1 MSLEDEILVRI
12 RPTAEETARI
22 DAVAKH
28 LVDFVRSYMDEHG
41 IDAELKLVGSY
52 SKGTY
57 LANPDLDLFIMF
69 PPETPHKELVDV
81 GLKIGEDVL
90 HGTRMYA
97 EHPYTSAVFEG
108 VDVDLVPNIHIKDTS
123 HLETAVDRTPF
134 HTEYLLSHMKEGQAD
149 QIRLLK
155 KFMKGVGTYGAEPNV
170 RGFSGYLCEIL
181 VLKYGSFRKVLEA
194 AAEEWHPG
202 IQIELEKTHVRLTA
216 PIVFYDPVDGKRNVA
231 SAVHEDTF
239 NRFIA
244 ASKAYLAHPD
254 ERFFFPRP
262 RQPLPES
269 EILSRTGSGLF
280 RLLAISLGKPDTAD
294 DNIYAQ
300 VWKSQYA
307 LENKF
312 RRFGFEV
319 FRAVHGVSDGRVTL
333 LFMLAHDTLTDS
345 MLREGPSADGK
356 NAQAFLDKWNEA
368 GIVRPFIR
376 DGKWYAVVPRQYT
389 SAEDMVRKEIA
400 QAGVGKNVPLDSL
413 KVLDHDT
420 AVKECDRL
428 LLSEL
433 LDPREAWEN

>member
-1 MSLEDEILVRI
+1 MSLEERILERI
-12 RPTAEETARI
+12 RPTAEETERI
-22 DAVAKH
+22 DTVARH
-28 LVDFVRSYMDEHG
+28 LVDLVRAYMDEHG
-41 IDAELKLVGSY
+41 IEAELKLVGSY

-57 LANPDLDLFIMF
+57 LSDPDLDLFIMF
-69 PPETPHKELVDV
+69 PPETPRSELVDT
-81 GLKIGEDVL
+81 GLRIGEDVL

-155 KFMKGVGTYGAEPNV
+155 KFMKGVGTYGAEPIV

-181 VLKYGSFRKVLEA
+181 VLRYGTFRGVIEA
-194 AAEEWHPG
+194 AASEWHAG
-202 IQIELEKTHVRLTA
+202 MELELEKGHAKLSGTL
-216 PIVFYDPVDGKRNVA
+216 VFYDPVDGKRNVA

-262 RQPLPES
+262 RQPLSMS
-269 EILSRTGSGLF
+269 EISARAGSGLF
-280 RLLAISLGKPDTAD
+280 RLLAVRLGRPDTAE
-294 DNIYAQ
+294 DNLYAQ
-300 VWKSQYA
+300 IWKSEYA
-307 LENKF
+307 LGKKLES
-312 RRFGFEV
+312 FGFEV
-319 FRAVHGVSDGRVTL
+319 FRAVHGADGMNVTL
-333 LFMLAHDTLTDS
+333 IFMLARDTLTDS
-345 MLREGPSADGK
+345 MLREGPSAYGR
-356 NAQAFLDKWNEA
+356 NAQAFLDKWNVA

-389 SAEDMVRKEIA
+389 SAEEMVRKEIP
-400 QAGVGKNVPLDSL
+400 QAGIGKNVPLDSL
-413 KVLDHDT
+413 KVMGHD
-420 AVKECDRL
+420 AVLKECDVM

-433 LDPREAWEN
+433 LEPKEAWEN